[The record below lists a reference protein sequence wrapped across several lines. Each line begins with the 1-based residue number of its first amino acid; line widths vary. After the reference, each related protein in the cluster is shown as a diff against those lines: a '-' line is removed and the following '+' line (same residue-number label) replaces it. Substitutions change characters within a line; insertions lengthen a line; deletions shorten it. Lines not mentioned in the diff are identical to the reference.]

1 MFRFAHGVFILF
13 GLSGLLLPCS
23 GTVYPPAN
31 GARFTLLKGST
42 ARISWRFDG
51 VGTINARSWYFQSI
65 DASREETIALLPRN
79 NVSDIPHSSLPRVNV
94 EAPATLILQNVTEKY
109 NGTYRFELSA
119 AGGGDSSIVVYIAV
133 TASVSVGC
141 FHYNTVN
148 TSDEFSCVCRGE
160 GGNPPAKITW
170 YKGNKIMAT
179 GIVEAKLKLSN
190 VDKDDSGNYTC
201 VAESHEKAKNETEI
215 ELIVNYPPK
224 GTRLK
229 FDFDNE
235 TSVTIICEADAL
247 PPPKYEIYFN
257 GTTRLR
263 GKKTY
268 KIDKVTSNFVGKYTC
283 VAWNLLG
290 RSFSSSRFLPVQ
302 SKIINLK
309 LINRIKQFP
318 DHFRREKRREA
329 RNVKTN

>member
-1 MFRFAHGVFILF
+1 
-13 GLSGLLLPCS
+13 
-23 GTVYPPAN
+23 
-31 GARFTLLKGST
+31 
-42 ARISWRFDG
+42 
-51 VGTINARSWYFQSI
+51 
-65 DASREETIALLPRN
+65 
-79 NVSDIPHSSLPRVNV
+79 
-94 EAPATLILQNVTEKY
+94 
-109 NGTYRFELSA
+109 
-119 AGGGDSSIVVYIAV
+119 
-133 TASVSVGC
+133 
-141 FHYNTVN
+141 
-148 TSDEFSCVCRGE
+148 
-160 GGNPPAKITW
+160 
-170 YKGNKIMAT
+170 MAT

-302 SKIINLK
+302 KPNAITTAPTTSLTESRTRNRYQPTVSTTSNETKPALTTTPTDDGTGKISEECNGKTEWYIVVVSLVSGIIIGITFSYIVSCQRRKFRNSKSQQSKPKPPKSQVDSTYQELD
-309 LINRIKQFP
+309 LIKMNREDNYQSL
-318 DHFRREKRREA
+318 RVNAA
-329 RNVKTN
+329 RNDGVDDESNYAELNKTREVENNYQSLT